1 VALAGDGAPG
11 EGRADG
17 MKDTA
22 HKHRHRVHRVAHLGR
37 AALLR
42 RAKRLRNLS
51 WRFLHRKWIW
61 RIAIG
66 SGVTFAVALLAVAG
80 LWWRLS
86 NGPIE
91 LDMATPWL
99 KKAMEENFG
108 GNHSVSVGGTQI
120 ERDENGRPTLRLRD
134 IVVRDVDGTVVA
146 SAPKAE
152 VGLSGGSLFSGRLV
166 AESLNLVGAEL
177 SIRIEKDGRV
187 TVFTG
192 ADKRP
197 IATAQAPVAPP
208 AGGGKSSGASAG
220 GSFDDVAEALAWL
233 DKIGQTGLD
242 GHDLRELGL
251 KDGGLVVEDQRDGK
265 RWIFDRINASLMRP
279 AQGGI
284 MFKLESDAK
293 SRPWFINAAMRPLE
307 GGLRAVGIEA
317 RKVSMRDIML
327 ALRLN
332 EGGIEADLPVSA
344 SVRAEIAADGTPRR
358 VNGEVLAEAGDIVDR
373 LDPNFGMHID
383 RADVRFSWDVTRGML
398 VVPFQVQ
405 ASGNQFTMR
414 AIAEAPTGNS
424 TAWTVSMQR
433 DDPVID
439 PIILGPPAGSD
450 EETLALN
457 RANLKLRID
466 FVKRRIELD
475 QADVR
480 RIDTR
485 ATHNFGVAFSGS
497 LDMSSDNQRLAFGV
511 AGNRMPTWALKRL
524 WPAFIAPNV
533 RRWAADHVSG
543 GTVERVVVAGNAPLS
558 EFNPS
563 GPPMAEDGLS
573 VDIETSGT
581 AIKPLE
587 KLPAIRD
594 ADLAIHVTGRNATVN
609 LGRGTVDVAPGR
621 RLNIAGGILQV
632 PDTHP
637 KPSPTHVS
645 FRMDGTLPAAAA
657 LLQSDGLRDKVGLPL
672 DPATTRG
679 AVSAQVNIDFPLG
692 KDVPADAFTYGITA
706 DITNFGADKGLL
718 GQKVEAA
725 SLKASASRDGYQITG
740 DARINGTPANI
751 ELVRRKGDT
760 DSELHV
766 AAKLDETAR
775 HRLGLDVGSAVVGSI
790 PVKLTARIGGDDSE
804 QRMAVEADLTP
815 VKLDNLLP
823 GWDKAAGKPA
833 RATFTFVKTA
843 KGTRF
848 DDLAISGDGANVQG
862 AVELDSSGNIASA
875 NFPTF
880 AFSDGDKLSLKA
892 DRNNDGVLKVIMRG
906 DVYDGRSFLQSS
918 LANTADPGRKKQSD
932 IDVDVKIGTVAGHN
946 GETLRGLDLS
956 VSRRGGHIRTFNLNA
971 KIGRDTPLIG
981 DMRVRARDSHPVI
994 YLETADAGA
1003 LLRLIDMYPRM
1014 YGGQIWV
1021 AVDPPTQDA
1030 APQVGTVFV
1039 RNFVVRNEPTLA
1051 RVVSNAPGANA
1062 NAVEFSEARV
1072 DFTRFTGRMAVR
1084 DGVVRGPVVGATI
1097 EGQIDYA
1104 KNDVHLRGTFVP
1116 FYGLNN
1122 MFGQIPIVGLFL
1134 GGGSNEGLLGI
1145 TYEAVGPPSSPRIT
1159 VNPVTAI
1166 TPGLLRKFI
1175 PSPGS
1180 FDRNFVPPT
1189 R

>member
-1 VALAGDGAPG
+1 MT
-11 EGRADG
+11 E
-17 MKDTA
+17 TA
-22 HKHRHRVHRVAHLGR
+22 HKQRHKHKVRHRAHQTR
-37 AALLR
+37 AAILR
-42 RAKRLRNLS
+42 RAKHLRHLS

-66 SGVTFAVALLAVAG
+66 SAATAAVAVLAVAG

-99 KKAMEENFG
+99 KAAMQENFG
-108 GNHSVSVGGTQI
+108 GKHTVSVGGTQI
-120 ERDENGRPTLRLRD
+120 ERDERGRPTLRLRD

-152 VGLSGGSLFSGRLV
+152 VGLSGSSLLSGRLV

-187 TVFTG
+187 TVFAG

-208 AGGGKSSGASAG
+208 APGAAKGATAAAG
-220 GSFDDVAEALAWL
+220 NSFTDLAGALAWL
-233 DKIGQTGLD
+233 DKIGETGLD
-242 GHDLRELGL
+242 GHDLHELGL
-251 KDGGLVVEDQRDGK
+251 KDGSLVVEDQRDGK
-265 RWIFDRINASLMRP
+265 RWNFDRINASLMRP
-279 AQGGI
+279 GQGGI

-293 SRPWFINAAMRPLE
+293 TRPWLINAAMRPIE

-317 RKVSMRDIML
+317 RQVSTRDIML

-332 EGGIEADLPVSA
+332 ESGIEADLPVSA
-344 SVRAEIAADGTPRR
+344 SIRAEIGVDGRPHR
-358 VNGEVLAEAGDIVDR
+358 VNGELLAEAGDIIDKA
-373 LDPNFGMHID
+373 DPNFGMHID
-383 RADVRFSWDVTRGML
+383 RADVRFSWDVARGL
-398 VVPFQVQ
+398 LLVPFQVQ
-405 ASGNQFTMR
+405 AGGNQFTMR
-414 AIAEAPTGNS
+414 AIAEAPSGKN

-433 DDPVID
+433 DDSVID
-439 PIILGPPAGSD
+439 PIILGPPAGTD
-450 EETLALN
+450 EESLALN

-466 FVKRRIELD
+466 PAKKRIDLE
-475 QADVR
+475 QADLR

-485 ATHNFGVAFSGS
+485 STHNFGVAFSGS
-497 LDMSSDNQRLAFGV
+497 LDMSSDVPRLAFGV

-524 WPAFIAPNV
+524 WPAFITPNV

-543 GTVERVVVAGNAPLS
+543 GTVERVVVAGNAKLP
-558 EFNPS
+558 EFNPG

-573 VDIETSGT
+573 IDIETSGT
-581 AIKPLE
+581 AIKPLDN
-587 KLPAIRD
+587 LPAIRD
-594 ADLAIHVTGRNATVN
+594 ADLAIHVTGRSATVN

-621 RLNIAGGILQV
+621 RLNIAGGVFQV

-645 FRMDGTLPAAAA
+645 FRVDGALPAVAA
-657 LLQSDGLRDKVGLPL
+657 LLQSDGLRDKVDLPL

-679 AVSAQVNIDFPLG
+679 AVSAEVKLDFPLG
-692 KDVPADAFTYGITA
+692 KDVPADAFTYAIAA
-706 DITNFGADKGLL
+706 DINNFGADKGLL

-725 SLKASASRDGYQITG
+725 SLKAVASGDGYQISG
-740 DARINGTPANI
+740 DARINGTPANV

-760 DSELHV
+760 GSELHV
-766 AAKLDETAR
+766 AAKLDDAAR
-775 HRLGLDVGSAVVGSI
+775 HRLGLDVGAAVVGSI
-790 PVKLTARIGGDDSE
+790 PVRLTARLGGDDAE
-804 QRMAVEADLTP
+804 QRMSVDADLTP
-815 VKLDNLLP
+815 VKIDNLLP
-823 GWDKAAGKPA
+823 GWDKAAGRSA
-833 RATFTFVKTA
+833 RASFTFVKSA
-843 KGTRF
+843 KSTRF
-848 DDLAISGDGANVQG
+848 DDLSISGDGANVQG
-862 AVELDSSGNIASA
+862 SIELDASGNIASA

-880 AFSDGDKLSLKA
+880 ALSDGDKLALKA
-892 DRNNDGVLKVIMRG
+892 DRNNDGVLKVVMRG
-906 DVYDGRSFLQSS
+906 DIFDGRNFLASS
-918 LANTADPGRKKQSD
+918 LANTTDPGRKKQSD

-946 GETLRGLDLS
+946 GETLRGLDLN

-971 KIGRDTPLIG
+971 KIGRDTLLTG

-994 YLETADAGA
+994 YLETSDAGA

-1030 APQVGTVFV
+1030 APQIGTVFV
-1039 RNFVVRNEPTLA
+1039 RNFIVRNEPTLA
-1051 RVVSNAPGANA
+1051 RVVSGAPGANA
-1062 NAVEFSEARV
+1062 NSVEFSEARV

-1084 DGVVRGPVVGATI
+1084 DGVVRGPLVGATI

-1104 KNDVHLRGTFVP
+1104 RNDVHLRGTFVP

-1145 TYEAVGPPSSPRIT
+1145 TYEAVGPPSAPRIT